1 MNFMR
6 NCSRIMRNPGRY
18 IRISPTRMLSICI
31 GTKKEGGSVGFG
43 GSVPLDETGIL
54 KAVEEKEGLTLI
66 DRRKAKTPEE
76 TREIFFQTVASDYFL
91 MSTNA
96 ITIDGEENVRE
107 GSSGNVIGFSVS
119 TLNNPFFVTLTEGA
133 RKAATENNVE
143 LVVVD
148 AGDDAAKQTS
158 DIEDLV
164 SRNVG
169 VLIVNPVDS
178 DAVAPAVKSATSQG
192 IKVIAV
198 DRGVNGVDVDCQIA
212 SDNVAGARMATEYLM
227 DLVGE
232 GAKVAE
238 LQGVPGASAT
248 IDRGAGFHQVADQSL
263 QVAASQTA
271 NFNRAEGMT
280 VMENILQSDGTI
292 KGVFAHNDEM
302 ALGAVEAVAA
312 SGKDIK
318 IVGFDATDDAQKA
331 VKDGKMA
338 ATVAQKPDKMGET
351 AIGTAVKIMAGETVE
366 KSIPVEVE
374 LIK

>member
-1 MNFMR
+1 MKIKKILALMAA
-6 NCSRIMRNPGRY
+6 G
-18 IRISPTRMLSICI
+18 TMLM
-31 GTKKEGGSVGFG
+31 TMGGC
-43 GSVPLDETGIL
+43 
-54 KAVEEKEGLTLI
+54 
-66 DRRKAKTPEE
+66 
-76 TREIFFQTVASDYFL
+76 
-91 MSTNA
+91 NA

-178 DAVAPAVKSATSQG
+178 DAVAPAVKSAMSQG

-227 DLVGE
+227 GLVGE

>member
-1 MNFMR
+1 MKIKKILALMV
-6 NCSRIMRNPGRY
+6 
-18 IRISPTRMLSICI
+18 I
-31 GTKKEGGSVGFG
+31 GTMLMTMGGC
-43 GSVPLDETGIL
+43 
-54 KAVEEKEGLTLI
+54 
-66 DRRKAKTPEE
+66 
-76 TREIFFQTVASDYFL
+76 
-91 MSTNA
+91 NA

-133 RKAATENNVE
+133 KKAASEKNVE

-178 DAVAPAVKSATSQG
+178 DAVAPAVKSAMSQG

-227 DLVGE
+227 ELVGE

-248 IDRGAGFHQVADQSL
+248 IDRGEGFHQVADKSL

-280 VMENILQSDGTI
+280 VMENILQSDGAI

-351 AIGTAVKIMAGETVE
+351 AIETAVKIMAGETVD

>member
-1 MNFMR
+1 MKIKKILALMV
-6 NCSRIMRNPGRY
+6 
-18 IRISPTRMLSICI
+18 I
-31 GTKKEGGSVGFG
+31 GTMLVTMGGC
-43 GSVPLDETGIL
+43 
-54 KAVEEKEGLTLI
+54 
-66 DRRKAKTPEE
+66 
-76 TREIFFQTVASDYFL
+76 
-91 MSTNA
+91 NA

-133 RKAATENNVE
+133 KKAASEKNVE

-178 DAVAPAVKSATSQG
+178 DAVAPAVKSAMSQG

-227 DLVGE
+227 ELVGE

-248 IDRGAGFHQVADQSL
+248 IDRGEGFHQVADKSL
-263 QVAASQTA
+263 KVAASQTA
-271 NFNRAEGMT
+271 DFNRAEGMT
-280 VMENILQSDGTI
+280 VMENILQSDGAI

-351 AIGTAVKIMAGETVE
+351 AIETAVKIMAGETAD

>member
-1 MNFMR
+1 MKIKKILALMAA
-6 NCSRIMRNPGRY
+6 G
-18 IRISPTRMLSICI
+18 TMLM
-31 GTKKEGGSVGFG
+31 TMGGC
-43 GSVPLDETGIL
+43 
-54 KAVEEKEGLTLI
+54 
-66 DRRKAKTPEE
+66 
-76 TREIFFQTVASDYFL
+76 
-91 MSTNA
+91 NA

-133 RKAATENNVE
+133 KKAASEKNVE
-143 LVVVD
+143 LVIVD

-178 DAVAPAVKSATSQG
+178 DAVAPAVKSAMSKG

-227 DLVGE
+227 ELVGE

-238 LQGVPGASAT
+238 LQGVPGASAA
-248 IDRGAGFHQVADQSL
+248 IDRGEGFHQVADKSL

-351 AIGTAVKIMAGETVE
+351 AIETAVKIMAGETVE

>member
-1 MNFMR
+1 MTM
-6 NCSRIMRNPGRY
+6 
-18 IRISPTRMLSICI
+18 
-31 GTKKEGGSVGFG
+31 GGC
-43 GSVPLDETGIL
+43 
-54 KAVEEKEGLTLI
+54 
-66 DRRKAKTPEE
+66 
-76 TREIFFQTVASDYFL
+76 
-91 MSTNA
+91 NA

-107 GSSGNVIGFSVS
+107 GSSGNVIDFSVS

-178 DAVAPAVKSATSQG
+178 DAVAPAVKSAMSQG

-227 DLVGE
+227 ELVGE

>member
-1 MNFMR
+1 MKIKKILALMAA
-6 NCSRIMRNPGRY
+6 G
-18 IRISPTRMLSICI
+18 TMLM
-31 GTKKEGGSVGFG
+31 TMGGC
-43 GSVPLDETGIL
+43 
-54 KAVEEKEGLTLI
+54 
-66 DRRKAKTPEE
+66 
-76 TREIFFQTVASDYFL
+76 
-91 MSTNA
+91 NA

-169 VLIVNPVDS
+169 VLIVYPVDS
-178 DAVAPAVKSATSQG
+178 DAVAPAVKSAMSQG

>member
-1 MNFMR
+1 
-6 NCSRIMRNPGRY
+6 
-18 IRISPTRMLSICI
+18 ML
-31 GTKKEGGSVGFG
+31 TAVGGC
-43 GSVPLDETGIL
+43 
-54 KAVEEKEGLTLI
+54 
-66 DRRKAKTPEE
+66 
-76 TREIFFQTVASDYFL
+76 
-91 MSTNA
+91 NA
-96 ITIDGEENVRE
+96 ITIDGEENVKE

-133 RKAATENNVE
+133 RSAASEKGVE

-178 DAVAPAVKSATSQG
+178 DAVAPAVKSAMSQG

-227 DLVGE
+227 ELVGE

-248 IDRGAGFHQVADQSL
+248 IDRGEGFHQVADKSL

-351 AIGTAVKIMAGETVE
+351 AIETAVSIMAGETVD

>member
-1 MNFMR
+1 MKIKKILALMAA
-6 NCSRIMRNPGRY
+6 G
-18 IRISPTRMLSICI
+18 TMLM
-31 GTKKEGGSVGFG
+31 TMGGC
-43 GSVPLDETGIL
+43 
-54 KAVEEKEGLTLI
+54 
-66 DRRKAKTPEE
+66 
-76 TREIFFQTVASDYFL
+76 
-91 MSTNA
+91 NA

-178 DAVAPAVKSATSQG
+178 DAVAPAVKSAMSQG

-198 DRGVNGVDVDCQIA
+198 VRGVNGVDVDCQIA

>member
-1 MNFMR
+1 MKIKKILALMAA
-6 NCSRIMRNPGRY
+6 G
-18 IRISPTRMLSICI
+18 TMLM
-31 GTKKEGGSVGFG
+31 TMGGC
-43 GSVPLDETGIL
+43 
-54 KAVEEKEGLTLI
+54 
-66 DRRKAKTPEE
+66 
-76 TREIFFQTVASDYFL
+76 
-91 MSTNA
+91 NA

-178 DAVAPAVKSATSQG
+178 DAVAPAVKSAMSQG

-212 SDNVAGARMATEYLM
+212 SDNVAGARMTTDYLM

-280 VMENILQSDGTI
+280 VMENILQSDGAI

>member
-1 MNFMR
+1 MKIKKILALMAA
-6 NCSRIMRNPGRY
+6 G
-18 IRISPTRMLSICI
+18 TMLM
-31 GTKKEGGSVGFG
+31 TMGGC
-43 GSVPLDETGIL
+43 
-54 KAVEEKEGLTLI
+54 
-66 DRRKAKTPEE
+66 
-76 TREIFFQTVASDYFL
+76 
-91 MSTNA
+91 NA

-133 RKAATENNVE
+133 KKAASEKNVE

-178 DAVAPAVKSATSQG
+178 DAVAPAVKSAMSQG

-227 DLVGE
+227 ELVGE

-248 IDRGAGFHQVADQSL
+248 IDRGEGFHQVADKSL

-280 VMENILQSDGTI
+280 VMENILQSDGAI

>member
-1 MNFMR
+1 MKIKKILALMVT
-6 NCSRIMRNPGRY
+6 G
-18 IRISPTRMLSICI
+18 TMLM
-31 GTKKEGGSVGFG
+31 TMGGC
-43 GSVPLDETGIL
+43 
-54 KAVEEKEGLTLI
+54 
-66 DRRKAKTPEE
+66 
-76 TREIFFQTVASDYFL
+76 
-91 MSTNA
+91 NA

-133 RKAATENNVE
+133 KKAASEKNVE

-178 DAVAPAVKSATSQG
+178 DAVAPAVKSAMSQG

-227 DLVGE
+227 ELVGE

-248 IDRGAGFHQVADQSL
+248 IDRGEGFHQVADNSL
-263 QVAASQTA
+263 QVAVSQTA

-280 VMENILQSDGTI
+280 VMENILQSDGAI

-351 AIGTAVKIMAGETVE
+351 AIETAVKIMAGETVD